1 MGSRLTA
8 ADKERISRVFHRLSA
23 DLFKDADQGA
33 VDRVVLPTLFDQL
46 RKVKRFLG
54 GDGSHTPDGKELC
67 ELIQFCYRYEYYPET
82 AALFDAVGEDSVE
95 TALYQKT
102 KKIAQA
108 SRLHLE

>member
-1 MGSRLTA
+1 MGHRLTA
-8 ADKERISRVFHRLSA
+8 ADKKRISAIFNKMIAGWDEDLDQEVVERVI
-23 DLFKDADQGA
+23 
-33 VDRVVLPTLFDQL
+33 LPILFDQL

-54 GDGSHTPDGKELC
+54 GDGRYSPDGKELC
-67 ELIQFCYRYEYYPET
+67 ELIQFCYRYEYYQEA
-82 AALFDAVGEDSVE
+82 AALFDAVGEDSIE